1 MNERGPGGPWR
12 VPVSVH
18 EVPASGRRFE
28 LEADAATRAAIA
40 KSAGLR
46 ALPRL
51 QATFDVSRH
60 GAEGL
65 HVVGRVRATVGQECV
80 VSLDPIDNEVDETVD
95 LIFVA
100 GATPAAGDAPAGRP
114 WRSGTSSHPSRSST
128 TPSISAPSPPSSCCS
143 GSSLI
148 RASRTRSSRR
158 RRSRTRASTRSQPWR
173 RCGRGRVAVT
183 GEPGPP
189 VASRAGTLWSAMV
202 TAPAG
207 PRIRRLPPSR
217 SSGSLHAR

>member
-51 QATFDVSRH
+51 QASFDVSRH

-65 HVVGRVRATVGQECV
+65 HVAGRVHATVGQECV
-80 VSLDPIDNEVDETVD
+80 VSLDPIDNEVEETVD

-100 GATPAAGDAPAGRP
+100 GATPAAGDAPGRETMEI
-114 WRSGTSSHPSRSST
+114 GDVE
-128 TPSISAPSPPSSCCS
+128 PPEPLLDDTVDL
-143 GSSLI
+143 GAIATEFLLLGI
-148 RASRTRSSRR
+148 EPYPRK
-158 RRSRTRASTRSQPWR
+158 PD
-173 RCGRGRVAVT
+173 AVFQ
-183 GEPGPP
+183 
-189 VASRAGTLWSAMV
+189 
-202 TAPAG
+202 APAIEDESEHPFAALAALRKG
-207 PRIRRLPPSR
+207 QGGRDR
-217 SSGSLHAR
+217 

>member
-1 MNERGPGGPWR
+1 MNAGGAGGPWR

-51 QATFDVSRH
+51 QASFDVSRD

-65 HVVGRVRATVGQECV
+65 HVMGRVQATVGQECV

-95 LIFVA
+95 LTFVA
-100 GATPAAGDAPAGRP
+100 GATAAAGDAAGRETLEIGDVEP
-114 WRSGTSSHPSRSST
+114 PEPLLDDTIDLGAIATEFLLLGIEPYPRKPDAVFQEPANGDESEHPFAALAALRKG
-128 TPSISAPSPPSSCCS
+128 P
-143 GSSLI
+143 G
-148 RASRTRSSRR
+148 RR
-158 RRSRTRASTRSQPWR
+158 EQ
-173 RCGRGRVAVT
+173 
-183 GEPGPP
+183 
-189 VASRAGTLWSAMV
+189 
-202 TAPAG
+202 
-207 PRIRRLPPSR
+207 
-217 SSGSLHAR
+217 